1 MNMCQFKVSTWRMK
15 RYSKDKL
22 IEEKPCRA
30 PLVISV
36 YTQWEPRK
44 EREWEAKGK
53 NRNIPEFDEN
63 THLCIKIGQETPSS
77 LNSRVSQLDTA

>member
-1 MNMCQFKVSTWRMK
+1 MK

-22 IEEKPCRA
+22 MEEKLCRA

-63 THLCIKIGQETPSS
+63 THLCIKNRTGDSKQLKLKHFAARHSV
-77 LNSRVSQLDTA
+77 VSNQ